1 MFPQAK
7 LSRETNAQTERH
19 RTLQRRVNR
28 LLALRWFL
36 ERQGLAICVG
46 AAIGGFL
53 AADRAVILAGGAGFV
68 VCVAARVAA
77 DLALGS
83 MGLRQLRV
91 SVETSIVDPADLE

>member
-1 MFPQAK
+1 MLPQAK
-7 LSRETNAQTERH
+7 LSSVTNAKTERH
-19 RTLQRRVNR
+19 KILQRRVNR

-36 ERQGLAICVG
+36 ERQGMALCAG
-46 AAIGGFL
+46 AAIGGLL
-53 AADRAVILAGGAGFV
+53 AADHAVILAGGAGFV

>member
-53 AADRAVILAGGAGFV
+53 AADRAVIWAGGAGFV
-68 VCVAARVAA
+68 ACVVMRVAS
-77 DLALGS
+77 DLALGWT
-83 MGLRQLRV
+83 GLRQLRV
-91 SVETSIVDPADLE
+91 SVETAIIDPADEN